1 VMVRRPHD
9 GDFRVFWDESK
20 MTRDGQLFIGSK
32 ILKAILKLESLLI
45 VLKLTNNSSGLK
57 LLLMKVLS
65 AVIQN

>member
-1 VMVRRPHD
+1 MIR
-9 GDFRVFWDESK
+9 G
-20 MTRDGQLFIGSK
+20 GQLFIGSK

-57 LLLMKVLS
+57 LLLMNVLS

>member
-32 ILKAILKLESLLI
+32 ILKSVLKLEPLLI
-45 VLKLTNNSSGLK
+45 VLKLISIGSSLK
-57 LLLMKVLS
+57 PL
-65 AVIQN
+65 